1 MRSKTN
7 AVQRSSE
14 REIDMSGR
22 GTVGTLVLSL
32 GPATIVVGLL
42 WSLRRPYR
50 TTFLES
56 EEESFS
62 LLAVQPPLLV
72 VLAGVGFHLAIARG
86 LVRDLLE
93 AERRRGR
100 DG

>member
-1 MRSKTN
+1 
-7 AVQRSSE
+7 
-14 REIDMSGR
+14 MSGR

-32 GPATIVVGLL
+32 GPATVVVGLL
-42 WSLRRPYR
+42 WSLRRPDR
-50 TTFLES
+50 ITFLDS

-93 AERRRGR
+93 AERRRG
-100 DG
+100 GGG